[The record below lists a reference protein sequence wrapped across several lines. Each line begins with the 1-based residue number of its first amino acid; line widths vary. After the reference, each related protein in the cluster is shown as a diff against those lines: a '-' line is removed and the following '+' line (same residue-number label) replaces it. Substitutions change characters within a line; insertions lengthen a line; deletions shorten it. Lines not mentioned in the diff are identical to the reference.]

1 MAELKIKADSG
12 GGTVG
17 LKGPATTTGNAAV
30 QLTLPVDD
38 GTANQTLTTNGSG
51 VLSWAAPVIADDS
64 IVEAKLDVSNAP
76 TNGQF
81 LQAQSGEGGG
91 LTWAAAGG
99 EVVDWKYVIKT
110 DVFSEASVANGG
122 VSGAA
127 ISITYTAASTSN
139 RLLITAMLMI
149 NTSSN
154 PRHGVIAYKDGSAFA
169 RGDEHPD
176 DDDNLA
182 RMSSSGYNSG
192 QSYTMDSMPFQFIDT
207 PADTSSHTY
216 DFRIWNGKNGTN
228 TVYLNRT
235 STSDDY
241 ARNQGTGMSS
251 ISILELGPQQ
261 S

>member
-1 MAELKIKADSG
+1 MALTQIKALGIAADAIDETKLADNSIDSEHYNDG
-12 GGTVG
+12 SID
-17 LKGPATTTGNAAV
+17 NAH
-30 QLTLPVDD
+30 
-38 GTANQTLTTNGSG
+38 
-51 VLSWAAPVIADDS
+51 IADDAIGVAELS
-64 IVEAKLDVSNAP
+64 ATGTASSSTFLRGDNA
-76 TNGQF
+76 
-81 LQAQSGEGGG
+81 
-91 LTWAAAGG
+91 WAAAGGG
-99 EVVDWKYVIKT
+99 EVVDWKYVNKT

-176 DDDNLA
+176 DQDNLA
-182 RMSSSGYNSG
+182 RLSSSGYNTGS
-192 QSYTMDSMPFQFIDT
+192 SYTMDSMPFQFIDT

-216 DFRIWNGKNGTN
+216 DFRIWNGKNGSN

-235 STSDDY
+235 STNDDY
-241 ARNQGTGMSS
+241 AYLQGTGMSS